1 MSKQK
6 ILAKKTKQKI
16 VEDNVGGVKLKMKP
30 KHKRCHGSLSG
41 TVQKIFSEATTES
54 MGSTFQAIVISFQLK
69 QNFGKDPY
77 DVLLDEPE
85 TFYNGL
91 REIVGAGADTVL
103 SLVGT
108 FLSKRYGVSR
118 SAEEFLA
125 LFTRSN
131 SQSKHELKE
140 LFKKI
145 ADQPRERE
153 RAMQTTSDRQW
164 LTSHK
169 LPNM

>member
-1 MSKQK
+1 VSKK
-6 ILAKKTKQKI
+6 KLLAKKTKQKI
-16 VEDNVGGVKLKMKP
+16 VEDNVGGVKLKMKS

-77 DVLLDEPE
+77 DVLLDDPE

-91 REIVGAGADTVL
+91 REILGAGADTVL

-108 FLSKRYGVSR
+108 FLSKRYGSNR

-125 LFTRSN
+125 LFASGD

-140 LFKKI
+140 IFRRI

-153 RAMQTTSDRQW
+153 RAVQTTSDSQR
-164 LTSHK
+164 LTSLK

>member
-1 MSKQK
+1 MSKEK
-6 ILAKKTKQKI
+6 ILAKKTAQEI
-16 VEDNVGGVKLKMKP
+16 VEDNVGGVKLKMKS

-41 TVQKIFSEATTES
+41 TVQRIFSEATTES
-54 MGSTFQAIVISFQLK
+54 IGSTFQALIISFQLK
-69 QNFGKDPY
+69 QKLGKDPY
-77 DVLLDEPE
+77 DVLLDDPKA
-85 TFYNGL
+85 FYNGL
-91 REIVGAGADTVL
+91 TEISGTGADTVL

-108 FLSKRYGVSR
+108 LLSKRYGTSR

-125 LFTRSN
+125 LFTRSD

-140 LFKKI
+140 IFSRI

-153 RAMQTTSDRQW
+153 RTIQTASDCQW
-164 LTSHK
+164 LTSLK